1 MLKTVNPAYQ
11 PMNFFTGF
19 NIRSFGSENEMFACD
34 QDYTAEKGNGFGTP
48 EEMHEIMNA
57 IYEKENE
64 IQEVMNMTNEEAIE
78 RVRCEI
84 KSYIIAAG
92 YTQKEAVEACAME
105 FEKWSPSDSNFSNK
119 LEKGTLRYLQ
129 AKQLAEVLGYEIVWK
144 KGRDD

>member
-1 MLKTVNPAYQ
+1 MLKTMNPAYQ
-11 PMNFFTGF
+11 PMNFFTEF
-19 NIRSFGSENEMFACD
+19 NIRSFGSENEMFTYD
-34 QDYTAEKGNGFGTP
+34 QDYDGEKLSRFGVP
-48 EEMHEIMNA
+48 QEIHIMMNS
-57 IYEKENE
+57 IYEKENV

-129 AKQLAEVLGYEIVWK
+129 AKQI
-144 KGRDD
+144 GRASCRERV